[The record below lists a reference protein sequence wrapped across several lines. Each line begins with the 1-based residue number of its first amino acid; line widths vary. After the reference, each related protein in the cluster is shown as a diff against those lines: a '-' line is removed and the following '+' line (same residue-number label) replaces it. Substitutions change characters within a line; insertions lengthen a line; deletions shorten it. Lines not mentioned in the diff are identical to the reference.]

1 MKQAYQTVLLVDHV
15 TDAIDSIIDVCN
27 AAELPLIKV
36 STAFNAQYAEEL
48 LAENDFS
55 LLVCGLS
62 DSLTLDDIAELSKL
76 HAPKPILVLLA
87 ERSYQQ
93 VICALRK
100 GASDVFVQG
109 DLDNQ
114 AEEFS
119 KSIRKLLLQAD
130 LIEQKQHYQEELEKS
145 LSELQADQQAAL
157 QVQQNMLPDNEVRL
171 GDVLARYILVP
182 SLYLSGDFVDVVQI
196 DEDRTLFYLADVSG
210 HGASSALVTVL
221 LKNMTNRLLRNFR
234 RRSSFD
240 ILSPIDVLYRINSEI
255 IDTELGKHLSIFI
268 GLYDAKQSELVYAV
282 GGHHPMPV
290 LYEAGSAAFLEG
302 RGMPVGL
309 FPEPMF
315 EERKLLLSESFE
327 ITLFSDGI
335 LEMMAEPNMQAKEER
350 LLEAVIAADG
360 KGPEAIKANVLPGVV
375 SAAPDDIAIMTICRQ

>member
-15 TDAIDSIIDVCN
+15 ADAIDSIIDVCN
-27 AAELPLIKV
+27 AAELPPIKV

-87 ERSYQQ
+87 ERSYEQ

-109 DLDNQ
+109 DLDGQ

-130 LIEQKQHYQEELEKS
+130 LIEKKQHYQEELEKS

-157 QVQQNMLPDNEVRL
+157 QVQQNMLPRNEVRL

-255 IDTELGKHLSIFI
+255 LDTELGKHLSIFI

-290 LYEAGSAAFLEG
+290 LFEAGSASFLEG

-315 EERKLLLSESFE
+315 EERKLLLSEVFE

-335 LEMMAEPNMQAKEER
+335 LEMMSEPNMQAKEER

-360 KGPEAIKANVLPGVV
+360 KGPEAIKASVLPGVV